1 MDRSW
6 YWKAGLIV
14 LITLGAVYALVPTW
28 TYFQLPAEQR
38 NEAGVF
44 EQHRPN
50 WAPKRHLNLGLD
62 LQGGIHLVMG
72 VEVDRAVREKA
83 VRRAE
88 ELALDLDRRSIKGVD
103 VKGDPDTGIVTVSG
117 PADAVSKAKDE
128 ITAGYT
134 DMYMRRSSS
143 GSFELAMKD
152 DAIKL
157 LKESAVDQAVKAIRN
172 RVDKWGVSEP
182 TIAKKGDNAILVQL
196 PGYSNPEKAKELLG
210 KTAQLEFKMVDD
222 ADTSL
227 TQLKDLPQGITLDWD
242 RYEGPG
248 GAQVSSPYLRGKD
261 RNQLTTFL
269 QGKAPPGR
277 EFGLQKVEERGRG
290 EGYYRTYTVDKK
302 AGLTGEYITDARV
315 AFDNSPG
322 EGNRPYVQVTFNRTG
337 AEVFGRLTAANVK
350 KRMAIVLDDNVDSAP
365 VIQSEIPGGVCS
377 IHLGGLKPINEV
389 LQEAKDL
396 ALVLKSGA
404 LPAPVRIL
412 EERSV
417 GASLGP
423 ELIRRGTKAAV
434 AGLLLV
440 LLFMAAYY
448 RFSGFVA
455 DVALVLN
462 GIVVLAVMALMDS
475 TLTLPGI
482 AGFVLTLGMAVDA
495 NVLINE
501 RIREEMKGGKSI
513 ATAVQQGYD
522 KVFWTIFDG
531 HVTAL
536 VAGFVI
542 RAYGSGPVRGFAT
555 TLIIGLLASMFT
567 SIVVTRAIVE
577 WFVGHG
583 KLHKAFSV

>member
-1 MDRSW
+1 MDRAW
-6 YWKAGLIV
+6 YWKAGLIAAV
-14 LITLGAVYALVPTW
+14 TLLAIWALVPSV
-28 TYFQLPAEQR
+28 TYFRLPAAER
-38 NEAGVF
+38 NEASAF
-44 EQHRPN
+44 DRARPR
-50 WAPKRHLNLGLD
+50 WAPAKHLNLGLD

-72 VEVDRAVREKA
+72 VEVDKAVREKA

-88 ELALDLDRRSIKGVD
+88 EISAELERKDLKGAEVR
-103 VKGDPDTGIVTVSG
+103 GDPDTGVVTVTA
-117 PADAVSKAKDE
+117 PDLAKAKNLVSE
-128 ITAGYT
+128 EYT
-134 DMYMRRSSS
+134 DMYVRRVT
-143 GSFELAMKD
+143 GNSFELSMKD
-152 DAIKL
+152 DAVKL
-157 LKESAVDQAVKAIRN
+157 LKDSAVDQAVKAIRN

-182 TIAKKGDNAILVQL
+182 TIAKRGDASILVQL
-196 PGYSNPEKAKELLG
+196 PGYSNPEKAKELIG
-210 KTAQLEFKMVDD
+210 KTAQLEFRILDD

-227 TQLKDLPQGITLDWD
+227 TQLKDLPAGVSLDWD
-242 RYEGPG
+242 RYQ
-248 GAQVSSPYLRGKD
+248 GAGDATVSSPYLVAKD
-261 RNQLTTFL
+261 RTLLEQYVKD
-269 QGKAPPGR
+269 KAPKDHAIAIGKLENR
-277 EFGLQKVEERGRG
+277 LRG
-290 EGYYRTYTVDKK
+290 ETTYRTWLLDKK
-302 AGLTGEYITDARV
+302 QGLTGEYITDARV

-322 EGNRPYVQVTFNRTG
+322 EGNRPYVQVTFNKTG
-337 AEVFGRLTAANVK
+337 ADLFGALTKNNVK
-350 KRMAIVLDDNVDSAP
+350 RRMAIVLDDTVDSAP
-365 VIQSEIPGGVCS
+365 IIQTEIPGGICS

-389 LQEAKDL
+389 LDEAKDL

-423 ELIRRGTKAAV
+423 ELIRRGSMAALV
-434 AGLLLV
+434 GLFAVLV
-440 LLFMAAYY
+440 FMAFYY
-448 RFSGFVA
+448 RFSGVVA

-462 GIVVLAVMALMDS
+462 GLVVLAIMAALNS

-501 RIREEMKGGKSI
+501 RIREELKTGRTILS
-513 ATAVQQGYD
+513 AVKTGYD

-583 KLHKAFSV
+583 RLHKAVSF

>member
-1 MDRSW
+1 MDRAW
-6 YWKAGLIV
+6 NWKAGFIV
-14 LITLGAVYALVPTW
+14 AVTVAAVYALVPSW
-28 TYFQLPAEQR
+28 TYFKMPADTR
-38 NEAGVF
+38 NEAGEF
-44 EQHRPN
+44 EKARPK
-50 WAPKRHLNLGLD
+50 WAPARHLNLGLD

-88 ELALDLDRRSIKGVD
+88 EIAADLERRDIKGVD
-103 VKGDPDTGIVTVSG
+103 VKGDPDTGIVTVSARG
-117 PADAVSKAKDE
+117 DTLGKAKDR
-128 ITAGYT
+128 ITEDYP
-134 DMYMRRSSS
+134 DMYNRGSS
-143 GSFELAMKD
+143 GDSFTLSMKE
-152 DAIKL
+152 DAVKY

-182 TIAKKGDNAILVQL
+182 TIAKRGDASILVQL

-210 KTAQLEFKMVDD
+210 KTAQLEFKIVDD
-222 ADTSL
+222 GDTSL
-227 TQLKDLPQGITLDWD
+227 TKLQPTLPAGITLDWD

-248 GAQVSSPYLRGKD
+248 GAIVSSPYLRSKD
-261 RNQLTTFL
+261 RQALYDFVKD
-269 QGKAPPGR
+269 KAPAGH
-277 EFGLQKVEERGRG
+277 EFGINRIEGRADG
-290 EGYYRTYTVDKK
+290 TIYRTFMLDKK
-302 AGLTGEYITDARV
+302 VGLTGEYITDARV
-315 AFDNSPG
+315 AFDSNPG
-322 EGNRPYVQVTFNRTG
+322 EQNRPYVQLTFNKQG
-337 AEVFGRLTAANVK
+337 ADLFGKLTTDNVK
-350 KRMAIVLDDNVDSAP
+350 KRMAIVLDENVDSAP
-365 VIQSEIPGGVCS
+365 IIQTPIPGGICS
-377 IHLGGLKPINEV
+377 IHLGGLKPINEI

-404 LPAPVRIL
+404 LPAPVRIQ

-423 ELIRRGTKAAV
+423 ELVRKGSYAAL
-434 AGLLLV
+434 AGLLAVLV
-440 LLFMAAYY
+440 FMALYY
-448 RFSGFVA
+448 RFSGIVA

-462 GIVVLAVMALMDS
+462 GLCVLAIMALLDS

-501 RIREEMKGGKSI
+501 RIREEMKAGKAI
-513 ATAVQQGYD
+513 ASAVRTGYD

-542 RAYGSGPVRGFAT
+542 RAYGSGPIRGFAT

-577 WFVGHG
+577 WFVSHG
-583 KLHKAFSV
+583 KLHKAVSF